1 MKTMSIND
9 FTNKLPSKFLSDLY
23 KGVHMKGTKYFGN
36 KVMNRQLF
44 HRKTIFHMKIFK
56 KFDSKIINRQY
67 FYRETGLKSW
77 LISF

>member
-1 MKTMSIND
+1 MILL
-9 FTNKLPSKFLSDLY
+9 TNFLVNFLVIFIW
-23 KGVHMKGTKYFGN
+23 VHIKGTKYFGFGN

-67 FYRETGLKSW
+67 FHRETGLKSW
-77 LISF
+77 LISL